1 MYSSQYPRE
10 KHDEIIDLAYGF
22 NKFRFLLDKIYN
34 VSIRFR
40 LAGVPVKIVILIVI
54 TTEIVARFR
63 LRQKIKK
70 EKKYKVL
77 YKSTDVCNFF
87 LFENLLELLLSI
99 NSRNAND

>member
-40 LAGVPVKIVILIVI
+40 LAEVKIVILIVI

-99 NSRNAND
+99 NSRNATG

>member
-40 LAGVPVKIVILIVI
+40 LAEVKIVILIVI